1 VTETT
6 TSADSGSSIDSAD
19 ASAESVPIQADSY
32 DEGDSDYDSL
42 PDFGEI
48 DDLDEGDTDYDSL
61 PDYGADSGL
70 DDPELSYDDL
80 PDPAADTASEAQSW
94 EPGETVQVQGERESA
109 PTGGSGPDGPAADA
123 ARGQVEQALD
133 QGEREA
139 EAREAVDAA
148 YAKAEADGLPPNTK
162 EQFEVDAQRAIDEAP
177 TDTGAKQVEFKEPGP
192 AKEVE
197 FKEPDPAK
205 EVEFQDPTDAS
216 QPDQNDTPEAPAEVH
231 TPEEQRVVDD
241 AKADLANREQG
252 DEVLGGD
259 PVNRADQWH
268 QQGQNERG
276 YENDCGVA
284 AVAATARD
292 CGVDV
297 TESDVVDRAAAT
309 GLCDT
314 SHKDEVRADG
324 TVDANDLNGGTTGQ
338 DRHELL
344 QSYGIDNTIEYP
356 QSPEELAEY
365 VEDGRGV
372 ITALDANEMW
382 DVSPF
387 ESPTYYDADGQ
398 SGTNHAVQVT
408 GTVRDQSSG
417 ELTGFVINDTGSPDG
432 AGKVIPIDKWDA
444 CWTNTWKDHE
454 TVVTAQPTRTERA
467 G

>member
-1 VTETT
+1 MTETAT
-6 TSADSGSSIDSAD
+6 GADTSSSTDSAD
-19 ASAESVPIQADSY
+19 TSTDAAPVQADTY
-32 DEGDSDYDSL
+32 DEGDSDYESL
-42 PDFGEI
+42 HDYGETG
-48 DDLDEGDTDYDSL
+48 DLDEGDTDYDSL
-61 PDYGADSGL
+61 PDYGTDSGL

-80 PDPAADTASEAQSW
+80 PDPAADTTSEPQSW
-94 EPGETVQVQGERESA
+94 EPGEPVQLHGEGPSTVDSEGHDS
-109 PTGGSGPDGPAADA
+109 PAVEA
-123 ARGQVEQALD
+123 ARVDVEQALEQAARQD
-133 QGEREA
+133 

-148 YAKAEADGLPPNTK
+148 YAQAEADGSPANTK
-162 EQFEVDAQRAIDEAP
+162 EQFEADAQRAIDEAP
-177 TDTGAKQVEFKEPGP
+177 TDTGAKEVEFKEPGP
-192 AKEVE
+192 AKQVE
-197 FKEPDPAK
+197 F
-205 EVEFQDPTDAS
+205 VDPTDAPTDS
-216 QPDQNDTPEAPAEVH
+216 SPVERSDTAEVPTEVH

-241 AKADLANREQG
+241 AKADLERREQVG
-252 DEVLGGD
+252 EVIGGD

-268 QQGQNERG
+268 QQGHNERG

-284 AVAATARD
+284 AVAALARD

-297 TESDVVDRAAAT
+297 TESDAVDRAAAA

-314 SHKDEVRADG
+314 SHKDEVRPDG

-454 TVVTAQPTRTERA
+454 TVVTAQPARTERA